1 MEKRDSRNIFT
12 VLVSAFDELDLLLE
26 KMIDI
31 CFLESKA
38 SVFSSYE
45 YSIQSAFKAF
55 RGAYN
60 VLITYARD
68 ILVGDDKQTVERL
81 DIIERKH
88 KRLVYQRGRFEHFLK
103 VCRMNDGDEITL
115 FDFGEGFAIHAS
127 FKKDDVKELK

>member
-60 VLITYARD
+60 VLITYAQIYHAD
-68 ILVGDDKQTVERL
+68 ILNAYAYVQ
-81 DIIERKH
+81 
-88 KRLVYQRGRFEHFLK
+88 
-103 VCRMNDGDEITL
+103 
-115 FDFGEGFAIHAS
+115 
-127 FKKDDVKELK
+127 